1 MILVKPQ
8 TGPMPKIIR
17 IVLPFIL
24 FLLVSSG
31 VFSQSVT
38 KTVTIENPACI
49 VATSTTNAS
58 IALED
63 TQVDFV
69 IWFMGS
75 NQSQNNETTS
85 STDNTST
92 SRKKQFISSGTSPN
106 KVLYRTFVK
115 KVYSQEHAIV

>member
-1 MILVKPQ
+1 MKLINTQ
-8 TGPMPKIIR
+8 TRPMLTIKKII
-17 IVLPFIL
+17 LPFI
-24 FLLVSSG
+24 FLLLATSG

-38 KTVTIENPACI
+38 EDNSIKIETKNNTQSI
-49 VATSTTNAS
+49 V
-58 IALED
+58 LQDD
-63 TQVDFV
+63 TQIDFV

-75 NQSQNNETTS
+75 NQSFNSDTT
-85 STDNTST
+85 TPKDNTST